1 VATVTHPVLLRIFS
15 CDICCRANRIGAKR
29 VQKFLEKKQVSR
41 TPKFILEAC
50 ADPERNPHNLKP
62 STVSGRFY
70 RMGETLEKALSY
82 PAHSK
87 TSAAKLARK
96 KTFWGQ
102 WNPGQFSKA
111 DKERRA

>member
-1 VATVTHPVLLRIFS
+1 M
-15 CDICCRANRIGAKR
+15 
-29 VQKFLEKKQVSR
+29 SR

-82 PAHSK
+82 PPHTK
-87 TSAAKLARK
+87 TSAARLARGK
-96 KTFWGQ
+96 SHWGQ
-102 WNPGQFSKA
+102 WQPGKFSKS
-111 DKERRA
+111 DKERRGHVKEDTSRKSA